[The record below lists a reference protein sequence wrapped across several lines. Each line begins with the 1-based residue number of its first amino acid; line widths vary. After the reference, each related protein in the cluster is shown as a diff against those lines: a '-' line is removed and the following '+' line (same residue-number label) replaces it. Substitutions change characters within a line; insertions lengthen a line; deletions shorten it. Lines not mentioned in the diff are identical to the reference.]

1 MSLIEFLV
9 ALPLGILAA
18 WLVTNDDRK
27 TDPDGE
33 EVSVETLY
41 EEYGDPVGRFHQ

>member
-33 EVSVETLY
+33 EVDVWKEWIDEVE
-41 EEYGDPVGRFHQ
+41 PVGKASV